1 MEKNIHLETY
11 IYEHTYTHIYLHIY
25 IYLYA
30 SYFHLGNKITFNFGL
45 FFENVQIRTKL
56 LKKVSRALKI
66 TEKKI
71 TMSLHQLVMIQQF
84 WSLLLKI

>member
-66 TEKKI
+66 TEKKNYYVTTSI
-71 TMSLHQLVMIQQF
+71 SYDPTILVTF
-84 WSLLLKI
+84 A